1 MQSMCHRDSEDVFVR
16 SLPAA
21 DRSKYAHDSCGMKAT
36 NIVRWKF
43 IEGEEET
50 NIVPCIWC
58 YYIYMQ
64 TIFIM
69 ITHSLVTNQNV
80 ININVSNVV
89 LRMTTTP

>member
-1 MQSMCHRDSEDVFVR
+1 
-16 SLPAA
+16 
-21 DRSKYAHDSCGMKAT
+21 
-36 NIVRWKF
+36 
-43 IEGEEET
+43 
-50 NIVPCIWC
+50 
-58 YYIYMQ
+58 MQ

>member
-58 YYIYMQ
+58 YYIY
-64 TIFIM
+64 IYA
-69 ITHSLVTNQNV
+69 N
-80 ININVSNVV
+80 NIYNDHPLTSD
-89 LRMTTTP
+89 